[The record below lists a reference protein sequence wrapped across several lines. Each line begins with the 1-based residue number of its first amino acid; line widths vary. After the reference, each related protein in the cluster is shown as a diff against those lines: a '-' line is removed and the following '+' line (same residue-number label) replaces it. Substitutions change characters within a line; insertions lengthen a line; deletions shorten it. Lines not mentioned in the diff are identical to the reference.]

1 MFQLFSQILDWVCGF
16 FTMALLARFLMQWTR
31 APFRNP
37 VGEFVITLTDWVVRP
52 TRRLIPSSYGLDLA
66 SLLLAWLTQAI
77 FQSMFYV
84 LGGWP
89 GLAISGVVALLA
101 LIEVLRVGV
110 YLLMGVVIVSALLS
124 WVNPYAPLAPVLN
137 IIARPFLRP
146 LQNLIPLIGGVDLS
160 PMVLLLIFQ
169 VLLRLLDSA
178 YPLIFR

>member
-37 VGEFVITLTDWVVRP
+37 VGEFVIALTDWAVRP
-52 TRRLIPSSYGLDLA
+52 TRRLIPSAYGMDLA
-66 SLLLAWLTQAI
+66 SLLLAWLTQVI

-89 GLAISGVVALLA
+89 GLAISGAVALLA

-146 LQNLIPLIGGVDLS
+146 LQNLIPLIGGVDVS
-160 PMVLLLIFQ
+160 PMVLLLILQ
-169 VLLRLLDSA
+169 ILLSVLASI
-178 YPLIFR
+178 PSFVFR